1 VSGAGSIGPSPGP
14 VPAPGAAPW
23 STSIGRDP
31 FAADP
36 GTPWVRISP
45 RLATARRMGAVAT
58 AVLVA
63 AVGIGVTAAAGGPEW
78 GFVVLLV
85 VLAGLGWVSWVIG
98 RQVRA
103 MGFLERDDDLL
114 VVSGIMFRKLVI
126 VPYGRMQLVDVT
138 AGPLDRRFGIAKV
151 QLHTAAATSDA
162 VIAGLPAEQAARLRD
177 HLAAL
182 GEQRS
187 AGL

>member
-1 VSGAGSIGPSPGP
+1 VTQP
-14 VPAPGAAPW
+14 PAQPLP
-23 STSIGRDP
+23 TSLGRDP

-36 GTPWVRISP
+36 GAPWVRISP
-45 RLATARRMGAVAT
+45 RLATARRMGAVLL
-58 AVLVA
+58 AVV
-63 AVGIGVTAAAGGPEW
+63 VAAAGITATVATGWAQW
-78 GFVVLLV
+78 GFVVLLA
-85 VLAGLGWVSWVIG
+85 VLLGLAWGWWVIG

-103 MGFLERDDDLL
+103 MGYLERADDLL
-114 VVSGIMFRKLVI
+114 VVSGVMFRKLVI

-162 VIAGLPAEQAARLRD
+162 VIAGLPTEDAARLRD

>member
-1 VSGAGSIGPSPGP
+1 MPP
-14 VPAPGAAPW
+14 VP
-23 STSIGRDP
+23 TSLGRDP

-36 GTPWVRISP
+36 GAPWVRVSP
-45 RLATARRMGAVAT
+45 RLATARRMGAVLLAVVLAVAGIAT
-58 AVLVA
+58 TV
-63 AVGIGVTAAAGGPEW
+63 AVGWGQW
-78 GFVVLLV
+78 GFLVLLV
-85 VLAGLGWVSWVIG
+85 VLLALAWGWWVIG

-103 MGFLERDDDLL
+103 MGYLERVDDLL
-114 VVSGIMFRKLVI
+114 VVSGVMFRKLVI

-138 AGPLDRRFGIAKV
+138 AGPLDRRFGIARV

-162 VIAGLPAEQAARLRD
+162 VIAGLPAADAARLRD